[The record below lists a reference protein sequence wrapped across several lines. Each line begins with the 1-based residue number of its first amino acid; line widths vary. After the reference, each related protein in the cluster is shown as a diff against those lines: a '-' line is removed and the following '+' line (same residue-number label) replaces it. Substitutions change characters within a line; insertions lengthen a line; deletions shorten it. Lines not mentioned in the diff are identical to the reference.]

1 MNYSQFERIAHLK
14 DEVVNSTPYICIDR
28 LRSITRAY
36 RENEAQPN
44 EMKRAI
50 ALREILK
57 DMRIS
62 IMDGELLVGNQASSP
77 RSAPLFPEYSWD
89 WIAAEIDSFAKRPG
103 DMFVVRAE
111 DRDEILELLEYWK
124 GKTYKDKVLAMQPPE
139 VLLDKKVGVLGWEG
153 NVTAGQ
159 GHIVVDYEGLVKNG
173 LKYYMDYAQSRLD
186 QLNLTEVDDIRQKA
200 FLQSIPIALQAVID
214 YSHRFADLA
223 EEKAAAERD
232 EVRRAELMEVARICR
247 KVPENK
253 PDTFWEALQ
262 AVWFVHLCLQIES
275 NGHSMSLGRMDQ
287 YLYPFYKADVERGEL
302 DYKRAMEL
310 IECLYVKIFTI
321 NKVRSWGHT
330 RLVSGYPTYQ
340 NIIVAGQS
348 TLGVD
353 ATNELSYA
361 MVEALGEIRLS
372 EPNFYIRYHDGIPK
386 DFMKKVVEVIKY
398 GFGMPAI
405 VNDRVVVLSMVNR
418 GVSLEDALNY
428 CTMGCLEVQ
437 VPGKWGYRENGKSKF
452 NLAKILEMALN
463 DGCDPLTGI
472 TNCKGMG
479 KLEDFK
485 SFDEVMA
492 AWKQQLHYYMELQ
505 VKADNIND
513 YVNENLVPDILCST
527 LVQDCIKRGKH
538 IMQGGAVYDMMS
550 GCQVGMITVGNSLQA
565 IRELVFEKKM
575 LTGKQL
581 SEAIASDF
589 AGPEGKRI
597 QALLKNGAK
606 KFGNDD
612 DEVDALTREAFDP
625 YVNEIVNYKN
635 TRYGRGPIGGHYIP
649 ATVTISANVPC
660 GQDCGATPDGRNAH
674 EPVNDGVSP
683 VHGTELLGPT
693 AVINSVTKL
702 PTVLMTGG
710 QLLNMRFNRNALET
724 PDQFEKFFSLVKT
737 FSENYGWHM
746 QFNMISTEQLRDARK
761 HPENYKDLVIRVAGY
776 SALFVALDP
785 SVQEDIISRMEYDL

>member
-1 MNYSQFERIAHLK
+1 MNYSQFKRIEKLK
-14 DEVVNSTPYICIDR
+14 DKVVQSTPYICIDR

-36 RENEAQPN
+36 QENEAQPI
-44 EMKRAI
+44 EMKRAL

-57 DMRIS
+57 EMRID
-62 IMDGELLVGNQASSP
+62 IMDGELLVGNQASTP

-89 WIAAEIDSFAKRPG
+89 WIAEEIDSFEKRPG
-103 DMFVVRAE
+103 DMFVVRPE
-111 DRDEILELLEYWK
+111 DRDEILSLLEYWK
-124 GKTYKDKVLAMQPPE
+124 GKTYKDKVLAMQPSE

-159 GHIVVDYEGLVKNG
+159 GHIVVDYEGLVKHG
-173 LKYYMDYAQSRLD
+173 LRYYMDYAQRRLES
-186 QLNLTEVDDIRQKA
+186 LNLTRVEDIRQKA
-200 FLQSIPIALQAVID
+200 FLQAIPIALQAVID
-214 YSHRFADLA
+214 FSHRFADLA
-223 EEKAAAERD
+223 DKKAAAEQD
-232 EVRRAELMEVARICR
+232 AERREELLQVARNCR
-247 KVPENK
+247 KVPEHA
-253 PDTFWEALQ
+253 PETFWEALQ
-262 AVWFVHLCLQIES
+262 AVWFIHLCLQIES
-275 NGHSMSLGRMDQ
+275 NGHSMSLGRLDQ
-287 YLYPFYKADVERGEL
+287 YLYPFYKADVERGALDHTKALEL
-302 DYKRAMEL
+302 V
-310 IECLYVKIFTI
+310 ECLYIKIFTI

-340 NIIVAGQS
+340 NIIVSGQS
-348 TLGVD
+348 ALGVD
-353 ATNELSYA
+353 ATNELSYVL
-361 MVEALGEIRLS
+361 VEALGEIRLS
-372 EPNFYIRYHDGIPK
+372 EPNFYIRYHEGIPK
-386 DFMKKVVEVIKY
+386 DFMKLVVDVIKC

-405 VNDRVVVLSMVNR
+405 VNDKVVILSLVNR
-418 GVSLEDALNY
+418 GVALEDALNY

-463 DGCDPLTGI
+463 DGKDPISGI
-472 TNCKGMG
+472 TNHKGMG

-492 AWKQQLHYYMELQ
+492 AWNDQLHFYMELQ

-513 YVNENLVPDILCST
+513 YVNEKLVPDILCSS
-527 LVQDCIKRGKH
+527 LVQDCIGRGKH
-538 IMQGGAVYDMMS
+538 IMEGGAIYDMMS

-565 IRELVFEKKM
+565 IKELVFEKKRISAKE
-575 LTGKQL
+575 LQDAL
-581 SEAIASDF
+581 ANDF
-589 AGPEGKRI
+589 QGVEGKRI

-612 DEVDALTREAFDP
+612 DEVDALTREAFQP
-625 YVNEIVNYKN
+625 YVDGIVKYKN

-660 GQDCGATPDGRNAH
+660 GRDCRATPDGRNAH

-683 VHGTELLGPT
+683 VHGTELFGPT

-710 QLLNMRFNRNALET
+710 QLLNMRFNRNTLNT
-724 PDQFEKFFSLVKT
+724 PEQFEKFYSLVRT
-737 FSENYGWHM
+737 FSDNYGWHM
-746 QFNMISTEQLRDARK
+746 QFNMVSTQLLREAKKRPQD
-761 HPENYKDLVIRVAGY
+761 YKDLVIRVAGY

-785 SVQEDIISRMEYDL
+785 VVQEDIISRMEYEL